1 MFCLIGTPIADLM
14 MNSDSQF
21 IYEKFN
27 ALLPAQSLTRNL
39 NFFEKILSSRGF
51 SAICF
56 RSFSQV
62 IFINNPVSG
71 FFIFLAFWINS
82 PSTVFFVLAA
92 MLSANLTAYFLGLS
106 PNLRD
111 QGIYG
116 FNGTLVGCAAAA
128 LINDLVSSLLSSW
141 RLSFQLCSLNYGE
154 KGFLIETIPQHLRC
168 PFVWLCGSSLLLLS
182 IHRPS

>member
-27 ALLPAQSLTRNL
+27 ALLPAPSLTRNL

-71 FFIFLAFWINS
+71 LFIFLAFWIN
-82 PSTVFFVLAA
+82 FFAVNVQTKAI
-92 MLSANLTAYFLGLS
+92 YFH
-106 PNLRD
+106 
-111 QGIYG
+111 IKYIK
-116 FNGTLVGCAAAA
+116 FK
-128 LINDLVSSLLSSW
+128 
-141 RLSFQLCSLNYGE
+141 Y
-154 KGFLIETIPQHLRC
+154 
-168 PFVWLCGSSLLLLS
+168 
-182 IHRPS
+182 